1 MQSWVPY
8 LRARELVVV
17 RGVSP
22 RGSRVA
28 NLFVVRNDIDK
39 YSNRNGM
46 MCQKVLRSA
55 LALLS
60 TCSTTLLPP
69 DFGGVAIA
77 NAGHYTADES
87 STIRL
92 FRQNTPSVVYITNL
106 AYTRDAFTMNQLEVP
121 QGSGSGF
128 VFDKSGTIVTN
139 YHVVRGSSDLMVT
152 LNGGEERLAKIIG
165 VDEDKDIAILKLND
179 PVPNDLRPIK
189 IGSSK
194 DVQVGQSVYAIGNP
208 FGLDHTLTTGVV
220 SGIGRE
226 IASGATGKPIQDV
239 IQTDAAIN
247 PGNSGG
253 PLLNSRGEMI
263 GINTAIYSATGMN
276 SGIGFAIPSDI
287 IQSSVTQILQL
298 GRVVRP
304 VIGITFAPEP
314 AVQQLGISGILVL
327 STKADG
333 PAARAGITGTER
345 DDFGRLVLGD
355 IITAVDGKEIKTS
368 SDLFRILNKCHVGD
382 ILDLEILRGD
392 SKVHVQLTLGSSD
405 D

>member
-1 MQSWVPY
+1 
-8 LRARELVVV
+8 
-17 RGVSP
+17 
-22 RGSRVA
+22 
-28 NLFVVRNDIDK
+28 
-39 YSNRNGM
+39 
-46 MCQKVLRSA
+46 
-55 LALLS
+55 
-60 TCSTTLLPP
+60 
-69 DFGGVAIA
+69 
-77 NAGHYTADES
+77 
-87 STIRL
+87 
-92 FRQNTPSVVYITNL
+92 
-106 AYTRDAFTMNQLEVP
+106 MNQLEVP

-165 VDEDKDIAILKLND
+165 VDEDKDIAILKLSD

-298 GRVVRP
+298 GRVIRP

-345 DDFGRLVLGD
+345 DNFGRLVLGD
-355 IITAVDGKEIKTS
+355 IITDVDGKEIKTS